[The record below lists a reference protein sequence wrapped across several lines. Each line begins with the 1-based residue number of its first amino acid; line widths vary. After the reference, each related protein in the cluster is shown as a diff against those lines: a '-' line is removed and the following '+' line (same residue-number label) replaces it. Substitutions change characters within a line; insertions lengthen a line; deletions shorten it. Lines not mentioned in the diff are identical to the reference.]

1 MLKVVMG
8 CETHEGQRIN
18 ILLLGLSHENLDN
31 LRARRPITVSET
43 EMSDLDM
50 PGIEVIICADETEE
64 KILAEIEKRFTITN
78 RVTPQ

>member
-8 CETHEGQRIN
+8 CETHGGQRIN
-18 ILLLGLSHENLDN
+18 VLLLGFSHEDLDN
-31 LRARRPITVSET
+31 LRARRSLTVSED

-50 PGIEVIICADETEE
+50 PGVEVIVCADETEE

>member
-8 CETHEGQRIN
+8 CETHEGQKVN
-18 ILLLGLSHENLDN
+18 ILLLGLSHENLDR
-31 LRARRPITVSET
+31 LRAGRPIKVSEA

-50 PGIEVIICADETEE
+50 PGVEVLICADETEE
-64 KILAEIEKRFTITN
+64 KILAEIEKRFTVTN